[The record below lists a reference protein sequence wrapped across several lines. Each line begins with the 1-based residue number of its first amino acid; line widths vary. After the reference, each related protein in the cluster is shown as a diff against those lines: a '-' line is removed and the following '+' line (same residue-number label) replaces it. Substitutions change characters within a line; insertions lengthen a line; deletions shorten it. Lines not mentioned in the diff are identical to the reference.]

1 MIRGILYRI
10 GLQRQTVLDVNI
22 SIWKEV
28 IETMASDNN
37 NLSAVQERYALS
49 VRLAA
54 VALCVSAVLSILV
67 FLAGPV
73 YDWSGF
79 TSFSLGLIP
88 FVLAGVF
95 ALLALIQGRF
105 AVAAVR
111 DEAEKILLQKRK
123 ENKTSLLD
131 ISEDVRFTA
140 GRNLLVF
147 EKYIPSTAAL
157 ICCLLTAAAL
167 IYFWRSAL
175 FRPEDAVKLATGL
188 PKQPIL
194 LAFTSAVC
202 AVISVFLGIFL
213 AGQSHVAEYRW
224 LRPVGAWLMFGA
236 LIMVF
241 TLISSVLMVLKLTP
255 WDEFLSKVSF
265 FALALLCIE
274 MLLSFVSEF
283 YRPRNQMEDRPV
295 YESRLLSIFTEPGGI
310 MRNIADSLDYQF
322 GFKVSKTWIY
332 GFFERS
338 ILPAVLL
345 WMLLLWL
352 FTCIAEVGPG
362 ERGVRERFGAAV
374 NSGRILEPGIY
385 LKLPWPMESIRRVSV
400 EAVHFVTVGNVIRKD
415 GKELKPAV
423 VLWTT
428 EHGNGENES
437 VSGGYLVA
445 NDQGGSEVAKA
456 VSILE
461 TSLPV
466 HYKVRKEQIYQYL
479 FCFKDVPN
487 LLKAVSAQESTRYF
501 ASTDFIRDM
510 SSGREKIALEL
521 QKRIQK
527 EADKLKLGIEIVC
540 VNMNDAHP
548 PVKEVAPA
556 FQDVLAAKE
565 EARTMVFA
573 ANAEAEKSLAEGSIR
588 SMTITSEAK
597 AYKYEVSNVAIAEAF
612 RFRQQLA
619 AYRQQPMLFRLRTY
633 LDFLENDCKDLRK
646 FILSSRIPS
655 QIYELNMEEKPA
667 LDLLDGADINSI
679 GK

>member
-1 MIRGILYRI
+1 M
-10 GLQRQTVLDVNI
+10 TN
-22 SIWKEV
+22 
-28 IETMASDNN
+28 DNN
-37 NLSAVQERYALS
+37 NLNAVQERFSLS

-54 VALCVSAVLSILV
+54 VALGVSVVLSVLV
-67 FLAGPV
+67 LLAGPV
-73 YDWSGF
+73 YEWSGF
-79 TSFSLGLIP
+79 TSFSLAVIP
-88 FVLAGVF
+88 FVLAAVF
-95 ALLALIQGRF
+95 ALMALIQGRF

-111 DEAEKILLQKRK
+111 DESEKILLQKRK

-147 EKYIPSTAAL
+147 EKYIPSAVAL

-167 IYFWRSAL
+167 VFFWRTAL
-175 FRPEDAVKLATGL
+175 FRPEGTVSLAAAV

-194 LAFTSAVC
+194 LAFTSALC

-224 LRPVGAWLMFGA
+224 LRPIGAWLMFGA
-236 LIMVF
+236 VIMAF
-241 TLISSVLMVLKLTP
+241 TLISSILLVLKMTP
-255 WDEFLSKVSF
+255 WDVFLSKVAF
-265 FALALLCIE
+265 FALAVLCIE
-274 MLLSFVSEF
+274 LLLSFVSEF

-338 ILPAVLL
+338 ILPAVML
-345 WMLLLWL
+345 WLLLFWL

-362 ERGVRERFGAAV
+362 ELGVRERFGAV
-374 NSGRILEPGIY
+374 VCSGKCLEPGIY
-385 LKLPWPMESIRRVSV
+385 FKLPWPMENLRRVSID
-400 EAVHFVTVGNVIRKD
+400 AVQSVVVGDVIKKD

-428 EHGNGENES
+428 DHGKDEDAPAD
-437 VSGGYLVA
+437 GYLVA
-445 NDQGGSEVAKA
+445 NDKGGSEVAQA

-461 TSLPV
+461 TSLPIN
-466 HYKVRKEQIYQYL
+466 YKVKKDQVYSYL
-479 FCFKDVPN
+479 FRFKDVPD
-487 LLKAVSAQESTRYF
+487 LLKAVSEQESTRYF
-501 ASTDFIRDM
+501 ASTDFIKDM
-510 SSGREKIALEL
+510 SSGREKIVLEL
-521 QKRIQK
+521 QKRIQR
-527 EADKLKLGIEIVC
+527 EADKLKLGVEIVC

-548 PVKEVAPA
+548 PVKDVAPA

-565 EARTMVFA
+565 EARTLVFA
-573 ANAEAEKSLAEGSIR
+573 ANAEAEKSLAEGSIK
-588 SMTITSEAK
+588 SMTITSEAR
-597 AYKYEVSNVAIAEAF
+597 AYKYDVSNVAIAEAF

-619 AYRQQPMLFRLRTY
+619 AYKQQPMLFRLRTY

-646 FILSSRIPS
+646 FILSSQFPS

-667 LDLLDGADINSI
+667 LDLLDGADINKI

>member
-1 MIRGILYRI
+1 M
-10 GLQRQTVLDVNI
+10 TN
-22 SIWKEV
+22 
-28 IETMASDNN
+28 DNN
-37 NLSAVQERYALS
+37 NLNAVQERFSLS

-54 VALCVSAVLSILV
+54 VALGVSVVLSVLV
-67 FLAGPV
+67 LLAGPV
-73 YDWSGF
+73 YEWSGF
-79 TSFSLGLIP
+79 TSFSLAVIP
-88 FVLAGVF
+88 FILAAVF
-95 ALLALIQGRF
+95 SLMALIQGRF

-147 EKYIPSTAAL
+147 EKYIPSAVAL

-167 IYFWRSAL
+167 VFFWRTAL
-175 FRPEDAVKLATGL
+175 FRPEGAVSLAAAV

-194 LAFTSAVC
+194 LAFTSALC
-202 AVISVFLGIFL
+202 AVVSVFLGIFL

-224 LRPVGAWLMFGA
+224 LRPIGAWLMFGA
-236 LIMVF
+236 VIMAF
-241 TLISSVLMVLKLTP
+241 TLVSSILLVLKMTP
-255 WDEFLSKVSF
+255 WDGFLSKVAF
-265 FALALLCIE
+265 FALAVLCIE
-274 MLLSFVSEF
+274 LLLSFVSEF

-332 GFFERS
+332 GFFEKS

-345 WMLLLWL
+345 WLLLFWL
-352 FTCIAEVGPG
+352 FTCVAEVGPG
-362 ERGVRERFGAAV
+362 EVGIRERFGAV
-374 NSGRILEPGIY
+374 IGSGKCLEPGIY
-385 LKLPWPMESIRRVSV
+385 LKLPWPMENICRVSIDQIQSV
-400 EAVHFVTVGNVIRKD
+400 VVGDIIKKD
-415 GKELKPAV
+415 GKELRPAV

-428 EHGNGENES
+428 DHGKGEDAPAD
-437 VSGGYLVA
+437 GYLVA
-445 NDQGGSEVAKA
+445 NDNGGSEVAQA

-461 TSLPV
+461 TSLPIN
-466 HYKVRKEQIYQYL
+466 YKVKRDQVYSYL
-479 FCFKDVPN
+479 FRFKDVPD
-487 LLKAVSAQESTRYF
+487 LLKAIGEQESTRYF
-501 ASTDFIRDM
+501 ASTDFIKDM
-510 SSGREKIALEL
+510 SSGREKIVLEL
-521 QKRIQK
+521 QKRIQR
-527 EADKLKLGIEIVC
+527 EADKLKLGVEIVC

-548 PVKEVAPA
+548 PVKDVAPA

-565 EARTMVFA
+565 EAKTLVFA
-573 ANAEAEKSLAEGSIR
+573 ANAEAEKSLAEGSIK
-588 SMTITSEAK
+588 SMTITSEAR
-597 AYKYEVSNVAIAEAF
+597 AYKYDVSNVAIAEAF

-619 AYRQQPMLFRLRTY
+619 AYKQQPMLFRLRTY

-646 FILSSRIPS
+646 FILSSQFPS

-667 LDLLDGADINSI
+667 LDLLDGADINKI

>member
-1 MIRGILYRI
+1 
-10 GLQRQTVLDVNI
+10 
-22 SIWKEV
+22 
-28 IETMASDNN
+28 MANDNN

-54 VALCVSAVLSILV
+54 AALGVSAVLTVLA
-67 FLAGPV
+67 FLLGPI

-79 TSFSLGLIP
+79 TSFSLGVIP
-88 FVLAGVF
+88 FALAAIF

-111 DEAEKILLQKRK
+111 DEAEKLLLQKRK

-140 GRNLLVF
+140 GRNLITF
-147 EKYIPSTAAL
+147 EKYVPSTIAL
-157 ICCLLTAAAL
+157 LCSLLMAAAL
-167 IYFWRSAL
+167 VYFWKSAL
-175 FRPEDAVKLATGL
+175 FRPEDAVKLATGI

-194 LAFTSAVC
+194 LAFTSALC

-213 AGQSHVAEYRW
+213 AGQSHVSEYRW
-224 LRPVGAWLMFGA
+224 LRPIGAWLMFGA
-236 LIMVF
+236 LIMLF
-241 TLISSVLMVLKLTP
+241 TLISSILLVLKMTP
-255 WDEFLSKVSF
+255 WDAFLSKVAF
-265 FALALLCIE
+265 FALAILCVELLI
-274 MLLSFVSEF
+274 SFVSEF

-295 YESRLLSIFTEPGGI
+295 YESRLLSVFTEPGGI

-345 WMLLLWL
+345 WMLLFWL
-352 FTCIAEVGPG
+352 FTCIAEVAPG
-362 ERGVRERFGAAV
+362 EVGIRERFGAAV
-374 NSGRILEPGIY
+374 CCGKSLEPGIY
-385 LKLPWPMESIRRVSV
+385 LKLPWPMENIRRIKVDAIQSV
-400 EAVHFVTVGNVIRKD
+400 VVGDVIKKN
-415 GKELKPAV
+415 GKELRPAI

-428 EHGNGENES
+428 EHGGEKAEDAPS
-437 VSGGYLVA
+437 EGFLVA

-456 VSILE
+456 VSLLE
-461 TSLPV
+461 TSLPI
-466 HYKVRKEQIYQYL
+466 HYKVKKSQVFQYW
-479 FCFKDVPN
+479 FRFKDVPN
-487 LLKAVSAQESTRYF
+487 LLKAVSEQESTRYF
-501 ASTDFIRDM
+501 ASTDFIKDM
-510 SSGREKIALEL
+510 SSGRENIVLEL
-521 QKRIQK
+521 KKRIQK
-527 EADKLKLGIEIVC
+527 AADSLGLGIEIVC

-548 PVKEVAPA
+548 PVKDVAPA

-565 EARTMVFA
+565 QARTMVFA
-573 ANAEAEKSLAEGSIR
+573 ANAEAEKALAEGSIT
-588 SMTITSEAK
+588 SMKITSEAK
-597 AYKYEVSNVAIAEAF
+597 AYKYDVSNVAKADAF

-633 LDFLENDCKDLRK
+633 LDFLENDCKELRK

-667 LDLLDGADINSI
+667 LDLLDGADIKNI

>member
-1 MIRGILYRI
+1 
-10 GLQRQTVLDVNI
+10 
-22 SIWKEV
+22 
-28 IETMASDNN
+28 MANDNN
-37 NLSAVQERYALS
+37 NLNAVQERYTLS

-54 VALCVSAVLSILV
+54 VGLGVSAVLSVLV

-73 YDWSGF
+73 YEWSGF
-79 TSFSLGLIP
+79 ASFSLSLIP
-88 FVLAGVF
+88 FVLAMIF
-95 ALLALIQGRF
+95 SLMALIQGRF
-105 AVAAVR
+105 SVAAVR

-123 ENKTSLLD
+123 ENKSSLLD

-147 EKYIPSTAAL
+147 EKYIPSAVAL
-157 ICCLLTAAAL
+157 LCSILMAAAL
-167 IYFWRSAL
+167 VYYWRNFV
-175 FRPEDAVKLATGL
+175 FRPETATASL
-188 PKQPIL
+188 SALIPKQPIL
-194 LAFTSAVC
+194 LAFTSALC
-202 AVISVFLGIFL
+202 AVVSVFLGIFL
-213 AGQSHVAEYRW
+213 AGQSHVIEYRW

-236 LIMVF
+236 LIMLF
-241 TLISSVLMVLKLTP
+241 TLVSSILVVLKMSP
-255 WDEFLSKVSF
+255 WDAFLSKVSI
-265 FALALLCIE
+265 FALAVLCIE
-274 MLLSFVSEF
+274 LLLSFVSEF

-345 WMLLLWL
+345 WLALFWL

-362 ERGVRERFGAAV
+362 ELGVRERFGAV
-374 NSGRILEPGIY
+374 VSRQPLDPGIY
-385 LKLPWPMESIRRVSV
+385 LKLPWPMENILRVSTSEIKSV
-400 EAVHFVTVGNVIRKD
+400 VVGDVIMKD
-415 GKELKPAV
+415 GKELRPAV

-428 EHGNGENES
+428 EHGKSEEEALS
-437 VSGGYLVA
+437 SGYLVA
-445 NDQGGSEVAKA
+445 NDEGGSEVAKA

-461 TSLPV
+461 TSLPI
-466 HYKVRKEQIYQYL
+466 HYRPRKDQIYQYL
-479 FCFKDVPN
+479 FRFKDIQKV
-487 LLKAVSAQESTRYF
+487 LKSVGEQESTRYF
-501 ASTDFIRDM
+501 ASTDFIKDM
-510 SSGREKIALEL
+510 SSGREKIVLEL
-521 QKRIQK
+521 AKRIQAS
-527 EADKLKLGIEIVC
+527 ADKLKLGIEIVC

-548 PVKEVAPA
+548 PVKDVAPA

-573 ANAEAEKSLAEGSIR
+573 ANAEAEKALAEGSIK

-597 AYKYEVSNVAIAEAF
+597 AYKYDVSNVATAEAF

-619 AYRQQPMLFRLRTY
+619 AYRQQPMLFQLRTY
-633 LDFLENDCKDLRK
+633 LDFLENDCKELRK
-646 FILSSRIPS
+646 FILSSKIPY

-667 LDLLDGADINSI
+667 LDLLDGADINKI

>member
-1 MIRGILYRI
+1 MGYYM
-10 GLQRQTVLDVNI
+10 GLISGKNFKKQNI
-22 SIWKEV
+22 INNKGV
-28 IETMASDNN
+28 FAAMTNDNN
-37 NLSAVQERYALS
+37 NLNAVQERFSLS

-54 VALCVSAVLSILV
+54 VALGVSVVLSVLV
-67 FLAGPV
+67 LLAGPV
-73 YDWSGF
+73 YEWSGF
-79 TSFSLGLIP
+79 TSFSLATIP
-88 FVLAGVF
+88 FVLAAVF
-95 ALLALIQGRF
+95 ALMALIQGRF

-111 DEAEKILLQKRK
+111 DEAEKIILQKRK

-147 EKYIPSTAAL
+147 EKYIPSAVAL

-167 IYFWRSAL
+167 VFFWRTAL
-175 FRPEDAVKLATGL
+175 FRPEGAVSLAAAV

-194 LAFTSAVC
+194 LAFTSALC

-224 LRPVGAWLMFGA
+224 LRPIGAWLMFGA
-236 LIMVF
+236 VIMVF
-241 TLISSVLMVLKLTP
+241 TLISSILLVLKMTP
-255 WDEFLSKVSF
+255 WDVFLSKVAF
-265 FALALLCIE
+265 FALAVLCIE
-274 MLLSFVSEF
+274 LLLSFVSEF

-332 GFFERS
+332 GFFEKS

-345 WMLLLWL
+345 WLLLFWL
-352 FTCIAEVGPG
+352 FTCVAEVGPG
-362 ERGVRERFGAAV
+362 ELGVRERFGAV
-374 NSGRILEPGIY
+374 VCSGKCLEPGIY
-385 LKLPWPMESIRRVSV
+385 LKLPWPMENICRVSIDQV
-400 EAVHFVTVGNVIRKD
+400 QSVVVGDVIKKD

-428 EHGNGENES
+428 DHGKGEDAPIE
-437 VSGGYLVA
+437 GYLVA
-445 NDQGGSEVAKA
+445 NDKGGSEVAQA

-461 TSLPV
+461 TSLPIN
-466 HYKVRKEQIYQYL
+466 YKVKKDQVYSYL
-479 FCFKDVPN
+479 FRFKDVPN
-487 LLKAVSAQESTRYF
+487 LLKAIGEQESTRYF
-501 ASTDFIRDM
+501 ASTDFIKDM
-510 SSGREKIALEL
+510 SSGREKIASEL
-521 QKRIQK
+521 QKRIQR
-527 EADKLKLGIEIVC
+527 EADKLKLGVEIVC

-548 PVKEVAPA
+548 PVKDVAPA

-565 EARTMVFA
+565 EAKTLVFA
-573 ANAEAEKSLAEGSIR
+573 ANAEAEKSLAEGSIK
-588 SMTITSEAK
+588 SMTITSEAR
-597 AYKYEVSNVAIAEAF
+597 AYKYDVSNVAIAEAF

-619 AYRQQPMLFRLRTY
+619 AYKQQPMLFRLRTY

-646 FILSSRIPS
+646 FILSSQIPS

-667 LDLLDGADINSI
+667 LDLLDGADINKI